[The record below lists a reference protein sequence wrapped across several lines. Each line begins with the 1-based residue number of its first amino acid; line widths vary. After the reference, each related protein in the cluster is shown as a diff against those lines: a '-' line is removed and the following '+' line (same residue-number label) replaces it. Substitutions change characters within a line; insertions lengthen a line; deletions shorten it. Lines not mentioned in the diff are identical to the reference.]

1 MYRSIVLFLC
11 LLITVMPSVADGVNI
26 LKNGGFETGLMC
38 YTNWVWSQ
46 TGQDYVGDY
55 KFALSSD
62 AHSGAYSIEMSC
74 AAGADC
80 EKAAIDSDNIFTPPG
95 QTYTLSLYS
104 KCPTGQLSLVYI
116 PGMANSDFYGYL
128 NCNGNW
134 AFNTMTFTTGPS
146 ATDFHFAVYAY
157 GAGWVRVDDIVLT
170 YANGTV
176 PQQTVFHPGVRNV
189 GISGQALTV
198 DGAPYLALGFFDV
211 GYGDLAAAAATGA
224 NTVQALEGAAGAG
237 CFNTAAQPN
246 YLDRAY
252 DLGLGFVSES
262 STTARLG
269 VPAIYSAVM
278 PQFAPHLANIAWF
291 MADEPDQANVAWY
304 YIPAPTFIAEYNA
317 AKPQTALPI
326 MADFQRAAAGGAYAL
341 GQIAPYVPSVDMWM
355 AEPYGT
361 DFSTVN
367 NAINVFNSLERRPIW
382 LAQDDIDAGL
392 LAPKAYW
399 AVINGATGIIYYTW
413 GAIQGDSAKL
423 AAVQQVFGELNGL
436 KNEVFALDLDPL
448 VSAPPGVG
456 YMARY
461 NQGTLYIFAVNP
473 TATTVQGNFA
483 VQGLAAGQQV
493 TVLFENRTITAS
505 AGAFSDSFQG
515 VSRHVYSIHSATT
528 TLSGAIA
535 STTGP
540 NTARDWKIQ
549 VSDAGLAVANSAQIT
564 QMTFTETG
572 GKACV
577 PSIAP
582 GVFPVVVGNL
592 SPGGSAFGDVVVNFA
607 GCDSTSKF
615 TVKISLSANSGA
627 ALGTVLRNNLRM

>member
-1 MYRSIVLFLC
+1 MYRWFVLFPC
-11 LLITVMPSVADGVNI
+11 FCITVVPSVADGVNI

-38 YTNWVWSQ
+38 YTNWVWSE

-62 AHSGAYSIEMSC
+62 AHSGVYSIEMSC

-104 KCPTGQLSLVYI
+104 KCPPGQYSIVYI
-116 PGMANSDFYGYL
+116 PGMANGDFYQYL
-128 NCNGNW
+128 TCNGNW
-134 AFNTMTFTTGPS
+134 AFNTMNFTTGPT
-146 ATDFHFAVYAY
+146 ATVFHFAVYAY
-157 GAGWVRVDDIVLT
+157 DVGSVQVDDIVLT
-170 YANGTV
+170 YSNGTV
-176 PQQTVFHPGVRNV
+176 PQQTILHPGVRNV
-189 GISGQALTV
+189 GVSGQTLTV

-211 GYGDLAAAAATGA
+211 GYEDLAAVAATGA
-224 NTVQALEGAAGAG
+224 NTVQALGGTAGAG
-237 CFNTAAQPN
+237 CFNTAQPN

-252 DLGLGFVSES
+252 ELGLGFLPES

-269 VPAIYSAVM
+269 VPAVYPTIM

-291 MADEPDQANVAWY
+291 MADEPDQADVAWY
-304 YIPAPTFIAEYNA
+304 YIPAPTFVAEYNA
-317 AKPQTALPI
+317 AKPQTSLPI
-326 MADFQRAAAGGAYAL
+326 MANFQRAAAGGAYAL

-355 AEPYGT
+355 AEPYGA
-361 DFSTVN
+361 DFSRVN
-367 NAINVFNSLERRPIW
+367 NAVNVFNSLERRPIW
-382 LAQDDIDAGL
+382 LAQDAIDAGL

-399 AVINGATGIIYYTW
+399 AVINGATGIIYFTW
-413 GAIQGDSAKL
+413 DQFKGDSAKL

-436 KNEVFALDLDPL
+436 KNQVFGLDLDAL
-448 VSAPPGVG
+448 VGAPPGVG

-473 TATTVQGNFA
+473 TAATVQGNFS

-493 TVLFENRTITAS
+493 TALFENRTITAG
-505 AGAFSDSFQG
+505 AGSFSDSFHG

-528 TLSGAIA
+528 ALSGAIA

-540 NTARDWKIQ
+540 NTARDWRIQ
-549 VSDAGLAVANSAQIT
+549 VSNTGLAVANSAQIT

-582 GVFPVVVGNL
+582 GVLPVGVGGI
-592 SPGGSAFGDVVVNFA
+592 SPGGSAFGDVIVNFA
-607 GCDSTSKF
+607 GCDNTSKF
-615 TVKISLSANSGA
+615 TVKISLSANGGA

>member
-1 MYRSIVLFLC
+1 MYRSIVLFLSFC
-11 LLITVMPSVADGVNI
+11 ITVMPSVADGVNI
-26 LKNGGFETGLMC
+26 LKNGGFESGLMC
-38 YTNWVWSQ
+38 YTNWVWSE

-80 EKAAIDSDNIFTPPG
+80 AKAAIDSDSIFTPPG

-104 KCPTGQLSLVYI
+104 KCPVGQYSLVYI
-116 PGMANSDFYGYL
+116 PGMANGDFAQWL
-128 NCNGNW
+128 TCNGNW

-146 ATDFHFAVYAY
+146 ATAFTFAVYAY
-157 GAGWVRVDDIVLT
+157 GVGSVRVDDIVLT
-170 YANGTV
+170 YPNGTV
-176 PQQTVFHPGVRNV
+176 PQQTVLHPGVRNV

-198 DGAPYLALGFFDV
+198 DGAPYLALGFFEV
-211 GYGDLAAAAATGA
+211 GYGDLAAVAATGA
-224 NTVQALEGAAGAG
+224 NTVQALGGTAGAG
-237 CFNTAAQPN
+237 CFNTAAQPS

-252 DLGLGFVSES
+252 ELGLGLLPES
-262 STTARLG
+262 TTTARLG
-269 VPAIYSAVM
+269 VPAVYPAIV

-291 MADEPDQANVAWY
+291 MADEPDQADVAWY

-361 DFSTVN
+361 DFSRVN
-367 NAINVFNSLERRPIW
+367 NAVNVFNSLQRRPIW
-382 LAQDDIDAGL
+382 LAEDAIDAGL

-399 AVINGATGIIYYTW
+399 SLINGATGIIYFNW
-413 GAIQGDSAKL
+413 SLFKGDSAKL

-436 KNEVFALDLDPL
+436 KNAVFGLDFNAL

-461 NQGTLYIFAVNP
+461 NQGTTYIFAVNP
-473 TATTVQGNFA
+473 TAATAQGNFT

-493 TVLFENRTITAS
+493 TALFENRTITAG
-505 AGAFSDSFQG
+505 AGSFSDSFQG
-515 VSRHVYSIHSATT
+515 VSRHVYSIHTATT
-528 TLSGAIA
+528 ALSGAIA

-540 NTARDWKIQ
+540 TTARDWKIQ
-549 VSDAGLAVANSAQIT
+549 VSDTGLGVAGSTQIT
-564 QMTFTETG
+564 QMTFTGTG

-582 GVFPVVVGNL
+582 GVLPVVLGDL

-607 GCDSTSKF
+607 GCDNTSKF
-615 TVKISLSANSGA
+615 TVKISLSANGGA
-627 ALGTVLRNNLRM
+627 VLGTVLRNNLRM

>member
-1 MYRSIVLFLC
+1 MSRAIILVLC
-11 LLITVMPSVADGVNI
+11 LCLTVIPSVAVELNI

-38 YTNWVWSQ
+38 YTNWVWSN

-80 EKAAIDSDNIFTPPG
+80 EKAAISSDSIFTPPG

-104 KCPTGQLSLVYI
+104 KCPAGQLSLVYI
-116 PGMANSDFYGYL
+116 PGTASGDFFGFL
-128 NCNGNW
+128 TCNGTW

-157 GAGWVRVDDIVLT
+157 GAGWVRVDDVVLT
-170 YANGTV
+170 YSNGTV
-176 PQQTVFHPGVRNV
+176 PQQTVLHPGVRNV
-189 GISGQALTV
+189 GVSGQSLTV

-224 NTVQALEGAAGAG
+224 NTVQAIQGTTGAG

-252 DLGLGFVSES
+252 ELGLGLLPES
-262 STTARLG
+262 STTAQLG
-269 VPAIYSAVM
+269 VPAVYPAIM

-291 MADEPDQANVAWY
+291 MADEPDQANVPWFY
-304 YIPAPTFIAEYNA
+304 VPAPTFVAEYNA
-317 AKPQTALPI
+317 AKPETSLPI
-326 MADFQRAAAGGAYAL
+326 IADFQRAATGGVYAL
-341 GQIAPYVPSVDMWM
+341 TQIAPYVSSVDMWM
-355 AEPYGT
+355 AEPYGA
-361 DFSTVN
+361 DFSSVN
-367 NAINVFNSLERRPIW
+367 NAINVFNAIERRPIW
-382 LAQDDIDAGL
+382 LAQDAIDANL
-392 LAPKAYW
+392 LGPKAYW
-399 AVINGATGIIYYTW
+399 AVINGATGIIYFTW
-413 GAIQGDSAKL
+413 DLFKADAAKL

-436 KNEVFALDLDPL
+436 KNAIFSLDLDAL
-448 VSAPPGVG
+448 VSAPKGVG

-461 NQGTLYIFAVNP
+461 NQGTLDIFAVNP
-473 TATTVQGNFA
+473 TATTVQGNFT

-515 VSRHVYSIHSATT
+515 VGRHVYSIHSATT
-528 TLSGAIA
+528 ALSGAIA
-535 STTGP
+535 STSGP

-549 VSDAGLAVANSAQIT
+549 VFDTGLGVANSAQIT

-582 GVFPVVVGNL
+582 GVLPVGVGGI
-592 SPGGSAFGDVVVNFA
+592 SPGGSAFGDVIVNFA
-607 GCDSTSKF
+607 GCDNTSKF

-627 ALGTVLRNNLRM
+627 VLGTILRNNERM

>member
-1 MYRSIVLFLC
+1 M
-11 LLITVMPSVADGVNI
+11 
-26 LKNGGFETGLMC
+26 
-38 YTNWVWSQ
+38 WS
-46 TGQDYVGDY
+46 
-55 KFALSSD
+55 AESR
-62 AHSGAYSIEMSC
+62 
-74 AAGADC
+74 
-80 EKAAIDSDNIFTPPG
+80 
-95 QTYTLSLYS
+95 
-104 KCPTGQLSLVYI
+104 
-116 PGMANSDFYGYL
+116 GY
-128 NCNGNW
+128 
-134 AFNTMTFTTGPS
+134 P
-146 ATDFHFAVYAY
+146 V
-157 GAGWVRVDDIVLT
+157 
-170 YANGTV
+170 
-176 PQQTVFHPGVRNV
+176 V

-355 AEPYGT
+355 AEPYGP
-361 DFSTVN
+361 DFSRVT
-367 NAINVFNSLERRPIW
+367 NAVNVFNSLQRRPIW
-382 LAQDDIDAGL
+382 LAQDAIDAGL

-399 AVINGATGIIYYTW
+399 AVINGATGIIYYDW
-413 GAIQGDSAKL
+413 DAFKGDAARL

-436 KNEVFALDLDPL
+436 KNAVFGLDLDAL
-448 VSAPPGVG
+448 ASAPPGVG

-461 NQGTLYIFAVNP
+461 NQGTTYIFAVNP
-473 TATTVQGNFA
+473 TAATAQGNFT

-572 GKACV
+572 VKACV

>member
-11 LLITVMPSVADGVNI
+11 FFITVMPSVADGVNI
-26 LKNGGFETGLMC
+26 LNNGGFETGLMC
-38 YTNWVWSQ
+38 YTNWVWSE

-55 KFALSSD
+55 KFALSND
-62 AHSGAYSIEMSC
+62 AHSGAYSLEMSC

-104 KCPTGQLSLVYI
+104 KCPVGQWSLVYI
-116 PGMANSDFYGYL
+116 PGMANGDFSAYL
-128 NCNGNW
+128 TCNGNW
-134 AFNTMTFTTGPS
+134 AFNTMNFTTGSS
-146 ATDFHFAVYAY
+146 ATQFHFAIYAY
-157 GAGWVRVDDIVLT
+157 DVGSVQVDDIVLT

-176 PQQTVFHPGVRNV
+176 PQQTVLHPGVRNV
-189 GISGQALTV
+189 GVSGQTLTV
-198 DGAPYLALGFFDV
+198 DGEPYMALGFFEV
-211 GYGDLAAAAATGA
+211 PYEDLAAVAATGA
-224 NTVQALEGAAGAG
+224 NTVQALGGTAGAG
-237 CFNTAAQPN
+237 CFNTAAQPS

-252 DLGLGFVSES
+252 ELGLGLLPES

-269 VPAIYSAVM
+269 VPAVYPTVM

-291 MADEPDQANVAWY
+291 MDDEPDQADVPWY
-304 YIPAPTFIAEYNA
+304 YIPGPTFVAEYNA
-317 AKPQTALPI
+317 AKPQTSLPL

-341 GQIAPYVPSVDMWM
+341 GQDAPYAPGVDMWM

-361 DFSTVN
+361 DFSRVN
-367 NAINVFNSLERRPIW
+367 NAVNVFNSLQRRPIW
-382 LAQDDIDAGL
+382 LAQDAIDAGL

-399 AVINGATGIIYYTW
+399 AVINGATGIIYFTW
-413 GAIQGDSAKL
+413 SALESDSAKL

-436 KNEVFALDLDPL
+436 KNAVFGLDLGAL

-461 NQGTLYIFAVNP
+461 NQGTTYIFAVNP
-473 TATTVQGNFA
+473 TAATAQGNFT

-515 VSRHVYSIHSATT
+515 VSRHVYSIPSTTT
-528 TLSGAIA
+528 TLSGAIS

-549 VSDAGLAVANSAQIT
+549 VSDTGLGVANSAQIT

-577 PSIAP
+577 SSIAP